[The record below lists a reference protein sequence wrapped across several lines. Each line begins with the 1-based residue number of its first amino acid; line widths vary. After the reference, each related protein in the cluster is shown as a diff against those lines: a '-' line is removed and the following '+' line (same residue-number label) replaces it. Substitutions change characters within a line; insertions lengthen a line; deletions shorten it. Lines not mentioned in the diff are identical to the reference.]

1 MVVEDLKTIIKE
13 CYNFWES
20 EYKDMRNLMH
30 LNTGLQT
37 LDALTVIHFIDILMD
52 EYESGNNTV
61 PVYTVHDNFITTPLT
76 LKPLFLLINLLTLQ
90 SICGHN
96 LSLQATS
103 IRVPVDHSYFGLEHF
118 R

>member
-20 EYKDMRNLMH
+20 EYKDEEPH
-30 LNTGLQT
+30 AFGCKT

-52 EYESGNNTV
+52 EYESGNNT
-61 PVYTVHDNFITTPLT
+61 YGWTQYYNTT
-76 LKPLFLLINLLTLQ
+76 LKPLFLCYIAFRLG
-90 SICGHN
+90 CGHN

>member
-1 MVVEDLKTIIKE
+1 MVVEDFKTIIKE

-61 PVYTVHDNFITTPLT
+61 PVYTVHDNFITTPLRGGGGASVLRNDWAET
-76 LKPLFLLINLLTLQ
+76 ELAVMLSHVLVLIVCFLFAI
-90 SICGHN
+90 
-96 LSLQATS
+96 
-103 IRVPVDHSYFGLEHF
+103 
-118 R
+118 

>member
-52 EYESGNNTV
+52 EYESGNNT
-61 PVYTVHDNFITTPLT
+61 YGWTQYYNTT
-76 LKPLFLLINLLTLQ
+76 LKPLFLCYIAFRLG
-90 SICGHN
+90 CGHN